1 MRESTVFDNV
11 IWVTA
16 SKDSNVQ
23 KLQKDIGRAVG
34 LSFDDEDDEMARA
47 AQLLD
52 ALMRRRRF
60 LLIID
65 DLWEAFSL

>member
-23 KLQKDIGRAVG
+23 KLQKDIARAVG